1 MITMNNRAYKL
12 AIQMAADADAL
23 NIAVEKLSCGATV
36 IDTGINVTGS
46 YDAGKLYS
54 EICMSGLGKVEF
66 CELSYDG
73 FSIPGVKVTVNNPL
87 LACMGSQYAG
97 WFIKVEREGKKPY
110 QAMGSGPARA
120 IYYKEELLR
129 KLAIKEES
137 DCAVILLENSKLP
150 DDKVAMWIAGK
161 CNVSPEKIIL
171 LTAPTASLVGSIQ
184 IAARVVE
191 TGLHK
196 MIETGFDITCITSGY
211 GVCPVAPIAENDLKA
226 IGRTNDAV
234 LFGGK
239 AWYTANCGADPIEKV
254 IDKLPSSASADYGTP
269 FYDLF
274 KRYDYDFYK
283 IDPLLFSPAEVSIN
297 DTKTGKTFRAGKVN
311 PALLKQG
318 LFS

>member
-1 MITMNNRAYKL
+1 
-12 AIQMAADADAL
+12 
-23 NIAVEKLSCGATV
+23 
-36 IDTGINVTGS
+36 
-46 YDAGKLYS
+46 
-54 EICMSGLGKVEF
+54 MSGMGKVEF
-66 CELSYDG
+66 CELTYDD
-73 FSIPGVKVTVNNPL
+73 FSIPGVKVSVNNPV

-120 IYYKEELLR
+120 IYYKEELLQ
-129 KLAIKEES
+129 KLKIKEES
-137 DCAVILLENSKLP
+137 DCAVLLLENSKLP
-150 DDKVAMWIAGK
+150 DDEVAMWIAGK
-161 CNVSPEKIIL
+161 CNVSPEKIII
-171 LTAPTASLVGSIQ
+171 LTAPTASIVGSIQ

-196 MIETGFDITCITSGY
+196 MIETGFDINSITSGF
-211 GVCPVAPIAENDLKA
+211 GVCPIAPIAENDLKA

-239 AWYTANCGADPIEKV
+239 AWYTANCGAEPIEKV

-274 KRYDYDFYK
+274 KRYDFDFYK
-283 IDPLLFSPAEVSIN
+283 IDPMLFSPAEVSIN

>member
-1 MITMNNRAYKL
+1 MPIMNEIAFKL
-12 AIQMAADADAL
+12 ATEMIDNSDTL
-23 NIAVEKLSCGATV
+23 NIRADKLPCGAT
-36 IDTGINVTGS
+36 II
-46 YDAGKLYS
+46 DAGVNIEGSLEAGKYFS
-54 EICMSGLGKVEF
+54 EICMSGMGKVEF
-66 CELSYDG
+66 CELTYDD
-73 FSIPGVKVTVNNPL
+73 FSIPGIKVSVNNPV

-120 IYYKEELLR
+120 IYYKEELLQ
-129 KLAIKEES
+129 KLKIKEES
-137 DCAVILLENSKLP
+137 DCAVLLLENSKLP
-150 DDKVAMWIAGK
+150 DDEVVMWIAGK
-161 CNVSPEKIIL
+161 CNVSPEKLIL
-171 LTAPTASLVGSIQ
+171 LTAPTASIAGSIQ

-191 TGLHK
+191 TGMHK
-196 MIETGFDITCITSGY
+196 MMETGFDITCITSGL

-239 AWYTANCGADPIEKV
+239 AWYTANCGAEPIEKV

-274 KRYDYDFYK
+274 KRYNFDFYK
-283 IDPLLFSPAEVSIN
+283 IDPMLFSPAEISIN
-297 DTKTGKTFRAGKVN
+297 DTKTGKTFRAGNVN